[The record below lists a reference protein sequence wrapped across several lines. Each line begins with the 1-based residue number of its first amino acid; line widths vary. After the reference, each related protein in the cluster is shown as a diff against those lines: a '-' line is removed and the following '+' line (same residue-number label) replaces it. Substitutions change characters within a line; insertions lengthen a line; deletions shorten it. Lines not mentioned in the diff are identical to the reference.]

1 MQQFQLQMILSTNP
15 MKLLLL
21 VFLLLL
27 VLVGSTS
34 DTAIGTIIDNDPPPT
49 ISIDNVT
56 VVEGVN
62 AVFTVSL
69 SNPSSWDTVITIAT
83 TTGTADTS
91 DYNTVNTTV
100 TIPAGVTTLSVSV
113 PTIDDTMYELS
124 EDFSITGNVTSGN
137 TSNTV
142 VSATGTITDND
153 AKPTVSIA
161 NVTVIEGVDAV
172 FMVNLSNPSSIP
184 TVMDI
189 VTISGTAGTLD
200 YTAVTTTVTIAPG
213 ITTTTVIV
221 PTIDDT
227 MYELSEEFSI
237 AANITSGNTNN
248 PSTSATGTITD
259 NDNKPTVSIDNVTVD
274 EGVAAVFTVNLSNP
288 SSFDTVMTIVTTS
301 GTADI
306 SDYTTVSTTITIPA
320 GTTATTVSVP
330 TNDDAMD
337 ELIEFFNITTTVIS
351 GVTNNLNA
359 FATGTIIDN
368 DDTPTVSIADVIVDE
383 GLDAVFTIT
392 LSNPSSVDTILT
404 FVTTAGTADT
414 SDYTTINTSVFLPA
428 GTISVKLSGV
438 PTTDDT
444 IDEPMEYFN
453 ITAKVTSGNTSNSTI
468 AATGTI
474 IDNDAP
480 PTVSIANVTV
490 VEGLNAIFTV
500 SLSNPSS
507 LPTVID
513 IVTASGTADTS
524 DYADVTTTVT
534 IAPGEM
540 TATVSVPT
548 IDDTMYEL
556 SEYFNITANV
566 TSGNTSNIIAS
577 ATGTITDN
585 DLKPIISIANV
596 TVVEGLDAIFTV
608 SLSNPSSEATVIT
621 IVTTTGTANTLDYM
635 DVITTITINPGETTA
650 TVSVQTIDDTTYE
663 LSEYFN
669 ITANVTSGST
679 NNLSA
684 SATGIITDND
694 NKPTVSIANVT
705 VNEGLDAVFTV
716 SLSNPS
722 SLDTVI
728 DVATISGTA
737 DTSDYTTI
745 NTTVTISAGATAV
758 TISIPTTDDI
768 IDEPNEDFSIIAS
781 VTGGNTSNTTVNAT
795 GTILDD
801 DAIPSVS
808 IVATDPSATENIDS
822 TFDPGLFTLRL
833 SNPISIVTEVQYTV
847 SGTATSGLD
856 YTAVGASIVIP
867 ANTTLVTIPVSVL
880 DDNLLEGNETVVIT
894 LNSTNNPV
902 TIGSPSTATVTIA
915 DDPADVATVSVVAS
929 LPNASEGTPAVDGA
943 FTFMLSNPSGAATT
957 VTYTVTGT
965 AVNGTDYT
973 AITTTI
979 DIPAGGTSVSL
990 PIAVLNDI
998 IFEGSENVIVTI
1010 TGTTNSLGT
1019 VLYDTTPATVTIA
1032 DDAAD
1037 VATVSVVASLPNA
1050 SEGTPAVDGAFT
1062 FMLSNPSGAATTVTY
1077 TVTGTA
1083 VNGTDYTAITTT
1095 IDIPAGGTSVG
1106 LPIAVL
1112 NDIIFEG
1119 SENVIVTI
1127 TGTTNSLGTVL
1138 YDTTPATVDHC

>member
-1 MQQFQLQMILSTNP
+1 M
-15 MKLLLL
+15 
-21 VFLLLL
+21 
-27 VLVGSTS
+27 LVGSTS

-69 SNPSSWDTVITIAT
+69 SNPSSWDTVMTIAT

-213 ITTTTVIV
+213 ITTTTVSV

-306 SDYTTVSTTITIPA
+306 SDYTTVSATITIPA

-428 GTISVKLSGV
+428 GTTSVKLSGV

-468 AATGTI
+468 TPTGTI

-513 IVTASGTADTS
+513 MVTASGTADTS
-524 DYADVTTTVT
+524 DYIDVTTTVT

-596 TVVEGLDAIFTV
+596 TVVEGMDAIFTV
-608 SLSNPSSEATVIT
+608 SLSNPSSESTVIT

-635 DVITTITINPGETTA
+635 DVTTTITINPGETTA

-801 DAIPSVS
+801 DAIPSIS

-880 DDNLLEGNETVVIT
+880 DDNLLEGNETVVIK

-902 TIGSPSTATVTIA
+902 TIGSPSTATVVIA
-915 DDPADVATVSVVAS
+915 DDPADAATVSVVAS

-1138 YDTTPATVDHC
+1138 YDTTPATVMIADDAADVATVSVVASLANASEGTPTV